1 LASGIALSAGRA
13 SAGSGDPRTAGG
25 DARTTLLSRGQD
37 LILPVAMI
45 ASVLVIMVP
54 LPAALMDVL
63 LAANITV
70 AVLILLTT
78 IYVRQPLEFSVF
90 PSLLLATTL
99 ARLVLNVATTRL
111 ILTRA
116 GSEGMNAAGHVV
128 ASFAD
133 FVAGERIVV
142 GIIIFVI
149 IVVIQFV
156 VITKGATRIS
166 EVAARFALDGMPGKQ
181 MAIDADLNAGIIDE
195 RQAQTRRS
203 EITQQAD
210 FYGAMDGAS
219 KFVRGD
225 AIAGIIIAVINIV
238 GGLIIGM
245 VEFHMPL
252 SQAAKVFTHLT
263 IGDGL
268 VSQVPAF
275 LISIAAGL
283 LVTRSTQKSNM
294 PREFMTQIFSRP
306 QALAVT
312 GGFLSILV
320 FTSLPRVPLLA
331 LAGSCLGLS
340 RMMTRRESEAAVT
353 AVQDAAAEKKSKEP
367 EERVEDFLTVD
378 PMEIELGVGLIRLA
392 DPNRG
397 GDLLDRV
404 QRVRQN
410 IAGEIGILMP
420 KVRIR
425 DNMRLEATAY
435 RIKIADI
442 PVAQAEIQPTQLLA
456 IDSGVTTG
464 KVDGIATKDPA
475 FGSEARWINPG
486 LADQAELYGY
496 TVVEPGAVLATHL
509 TETCRRHADE
519 ILTRDA
525 TKHLVDELKTSSPT
539 VVSELIPGVMSLAE
553 VQAILHL
560 LLREQVSIRQLS
572 VILETLGDYGTRSKD
587 PILLTEY
594 VRHRLARQICTRYR
608 NAEGELYVVALD
620 PALEDRIRAGFE
632 HTDRGLF
639 IRMSPQGVEVTC
651 KAINAEIGKLTARSH
666 TPIILV
672 SPQIRAAVKRLTEN
686 QLPHLIVLSFNEVTR
701 DTKIVTLGLVTD
713 KT

>member
-1 LASGIALSAGRA
+1 MRPGTWCR
-13 SAGSGDPRTAGG
+13 
-25 DARTTLLSRGQD
+25 
-37 LILPVAMI
+37 
-45 ASVLVIMVP
+45 
-54 LPAALMDVL
+54 
-63 LAANITV
+63 
-70 AVLILLTT
+70 
-78 IYVRQPLEFSVF
+78 
-90 PSLLLATTL
+90 
-99 ARLVLNVATTRL
+99 RLR
-111 ILTRA
+111 
-116 GSEGMNAAGHVV
+116 
-128 ASFAD
+128 D
-133 FVAGERIVV
+133 FVAGDKIVV

-195 RQAQTRRS
+195 REAQARRS
-203 EITQQAD
+203 EITRQAD

-225 AIAGIIIAVINIV
+225 AIAGIIITVINIV

-245 VEFHMPL
+245 AEFGMPL
-252 SQAAKVFTHLT
+252 AEAAKVYTHLT

-275 LISIAAGL
+275 LISLAAGL
-283 LVTRSTQKSNM
+283 LVTRSTQRSNM
-294 PREFMTQIFSRP
+294 PREFMQQIFSRP

-312 GGFLSILV
+312 GGFLGILV

-331 LAGSCLGLS
+331 LGGVVPGLA
-340 RMMTRRESEAAVT
+340 RMMTQRESQAAET
-353 AVQDAAAEKKSKEP
+353 AVQQAEREKKAKQP
-367 EERVEDFLTVD
+367 EERVEDYLTVD

-425 DNMRLEATAY
+425 DNMRLEANQY

-442 PVAQAEIQPTQLLA
+442 PVAQDELQPTLLLA
-456 IDSGVTTG
+456 IDSGMTTG
-464 KVDGIATKDPA
+464 QGRRHCDEGPGVWHRTRS
-475 FGSEARWINPG
+475 GSIRAC
-486 LADQAELYGY
+486 ADQAEMYGY

-509 TETCRRHADE
+509 TEVCRRHADE

-525 TKHLVDELKTSSPT
+525 TKHLIDELKTTSPA
-539 VVSELIPGVMSLAE
+539 VVNELIPSVMSLAE

-572 VILETLGDYGTRSKD
+572 VILETLGDHAPRSKD
-587 PILLTEY
+587 PILLAEY

-608 NAEGELYVVALD
+608 NAEGELHVVAFD

-632 HTDRGLF
+632 HTERGLF
-639 IRMSPQGVEVTC
+639 IRHVAAERGVDLP
-651 KAINAEIGKLTARSH
+651 GGRRRRS
-666 TPIILV
+666 T
-672 SPQIRAAVKRLTEN
+672 S
-686 QLPHLIVLSFNEVTR
+686 
-701 DTKIVTLGLVTD
+701 
-713 KT
+713 

>member
-1 LASGIALSAGRA
+1 MSTGASSLTLGANSRA
-13 SAGSGDPRTAGG
+13 S
-25 DARTTLLSRGQD
+25 LLGRGQD
-37 LILPVAMI
+37 LILPIAII

-54 LPAALMDVL
+54 LPPALLDVL
-63 LAANITV
+63 LSANITV
-70 AVLILLTT
+70 AVLVLLTT

-90 PSLLLATTL
+90 PSMLLATTL

-116 GSEGMNAAGHVV
+116 GQDGVNAAGHVV
-128 ASFAD
+128 SSFAN
-133 FVAGERIVV
+133 FVAGDKIVV
-142 GIIIFVI
+142 GIIIFII

-195 RQAQTRRS
+195 REAQARRS
-203 EITQQAD
+203 EITRQAD

-225 AIAGIIIAVINIV
+225 AIAAIIIALINIV

-245 VEFHMPL
+245 VEFNMTL
-252 SQAAKVFTHLT
+252 ADSAKVYTHLT

-283 LVTRSTQKSNM
+283 LVTRSTQKENL
-294 PREFMTQIFSRP
+294 PREFMQQIFSRP

-312 GGFLSILV
+312 GGFLSILI
-320 FTSLPRVPLLA
+320 FTSLPRLPLLT
-331 LAGSCLGLS
+331 LAGGCLGLA
-340 RMMTRRESEAAVT
+340 RMMTQKESAAVET
-353 AVQDAAAEKKSKEP
+353 AALEAEHEKKKP
-367 EERVEDFLTVD
+367 AEERVEDYLTVD

-404 QRVRQN
+404 QKVRQN

-425 DNMRLEATAY
+425 DNMRLDANQY

-442 PVAQAEIQPTQLLA
+442 PVAQDELQPTQLLA
-456 IDSGVTTG
+456 IESGMTSG
-464 KVDGIATKDPA
+464 KIDGIATKDPA
-475 FGSEARWINPG
+475 FGTDARWINPG
-486 LADQAELYGY
+486 LADQAEMYGY
-496 TVVEPGAVLATHL
+496 TVVESGAVLATHL
-509 TETCRRHADE
+509 TEVCRRHADE
-519 ILTRDA
+519 ILTRDS
-525 TKHLVDELKTSSPT
+525 TKHLIDELKATSPT
-539 VVSELIPGVMSLAE
+539 VVSELIPSVMSFAE
-553 VQAILHL
+553 VQSILHL

-572 VILETLGDYGTRSKD
+572 VILETLGDHATRSKD
-587 PILLTEY
+587 PILLAEY

-608 NAEGELYVVALD
+608 NAEGELYVIAFD

-632 HTDRGLF
+632 HSDRGLF
-639 IRMSPQGVEVTC
+639 IRMNPQSVESICRMITSEV
-651 KAINAEIGKLTARSH
+651 GKLTARSH
-666 TPIILV
+666 TPIVLV

-686 QLPHLIVLSFNEVTR
+686 HLPQLVVISFNEVTR
-701 DTKIVTLGLVTD
+701 DTKIVTLGMVAD
-713 KT
+713 GKA

>member
-1 LASGIALSAGRA
+1 MSAGLAGDSRA
-13 SAGSGDPRTAGG
+13 SWLGRIS
-25 DARTTLLSRGQD
+25 D
-37 LILPVAMI
+37 LILPI
-45 ASVLVIMVP
+45 AIITSVLVIMVP

-70 AVLILLTT
+70 SVLILLTT
-78 IYVRQPLEFSVF
+78 IYVKQPLEFSVF
-90 PSLLLATTL
+90 PTMLLATTL

-116 GSEGMNAAGHVV
+116 GQDGLNAAGHVV
-128 ASFAD
+128 STFAE
-133 FVAGERIVV
+133 FVAGANIVV
-142 GIIIFVI
+142 GIIIFII

-195 RQAQTRRS
+195 REAQARRS
-203 EITQQAD
+203 EITRQAD

-225 AIAGIIIAVINIV
+225 AIAGIIITVINIV

-245 VEFHMPL
+245 AEFHMSL
-252 SQAAKVFTHLT
+252 ADAAKVYTHLT

-275 LISIAAGL
+275 LISLAAGL
-283 LVTRSTQKSNM
+283 LTTRSTQKANL
-294 PREFMTQIFSRP
+294 PREFMQQIFSRP

-312 GGFLSILV
+312 GGFLAILV
-320 FTSLPRVPLLA
+320 FTSLPRTPLLA
-331 LAGSCLGLS
+331 LGGSCLGLS
-340 RMMTRRESEAAVT
+340 RMMTKRESQVAETEAQKAES
-353 AVQDAAAEKKSKEP
+353 EKKKP
-367 EERVEDFLTVD
+367 AEERVEDYLTVD

-397 GDLLDRV
+397 GDLLERV

-425 DNMRLEATAY
+425 DNMRLDANTY

-442 PVAQAEIQPTQLLA
+442 PIAQDELQPTQLLA
-456 IDSGVTTG
+456 IDSGMTTG
-464 KVDGIATKDPA
+464 KVDGIQTKDPA
-475 FGSEARWINPG
+475 FGTDAKWINPG
-486 LADQAELYGY
+486 LADQAEMYGY
-496 TVVEPGAVLATHL
+496 TVVESGAVLATHL
-509 TETCRRHADE
+509 TEVCRRHADE
-519 ILTRDA
+519 ILTRDS
-525 TKHLVDELKTSSPT
+525 TKHLIDELKATSPT
-539 VVSELIPGVMSLAE
+539 VVNELIPSVMSLAE
-553 VQAILHL
+553 VQSILHL
-560 LLREQVSIRQLS
+560 LLREQISIRQLS
-572 VILETLGDYGTRSKD
+572 VILETLGDHAPRSKD
-587 PILLTEY
+587 PILLAEY

-608 NAEGELYVVALD
+608 NAEGELHVIAFD

-632 HTDRGLF
+632 HSDRGLF
-639 IRMSPQGVEVTC
+639 IRLSPQSVEAICRSVGSEVT
-651 KAINAEIGKLTARSH
+651 KLTARSH
-666 TPIILV
+666 TPIVLV

-686 QLPHLIVLSFNEVTR
+686 HLPQLVVMSFNEVTR
-701 DTKIVTLGLVTD
+701 DTKIVTLGMVAD
-713 KT
+713 KA

>member
-1 LASGIALSAGRA
+1 LASGAATAAIG
-13 SAGSGDPRTAGG
+13 AGSLDSRAGLIG
-25 DARTTLLSRGQD
+25 RIQD
-37 LILPVAMI
+37 LILPIGII

-54 LPAALMDVL
+54 LPSALMDVL

-70 AVLILLTT
+70 AVLVLLTT

-90 PSLLLATTL
+90 PSMLLATTL

-116 GSEGMNAAGHVV
+116 GQDGLNAAGHVV

-133 FVAGERIVV
+133 FVAGANVVV

-149 IVVIQFV
+149 IVVIQFM

-195 RQAQTRRS
+195 REAQSRRS
-203 EITQQAD
+203 EITRQAD

-225 AIAGIIIAVINIV
+225 AIAGIIITLINIV

-245 VEFHMPL
+245 AEFHMSL
-252 SQAAKVFTHLT
+252 AEAAKVYTHLT

-275 LISIAAGL
+275 LISLAAGL
-283 LVTRSTQKSNM
+283 LVTRSTQKANL
-294 PREFMTQIFSRP
+294 PREFMQQIFMRP

-312 GGFLSILV
+312 GGFLGILV

-331 LAGSCLGLS
+331 LGGSCIGLS
-340 RMMTRRESEAAVT
+340 RMMTRRET
-353 AVQDAAAEKKSKEP
+353 QDAANEVNKAEQEKKSKQP
-367 EERVEDFLTVD
+367 EERVEDYLTVD

-397 GDLLDRV
+397 GDLLERV
-404 QRVRQN
+404 QKVRQN

-425 DNMRLEATAY
+425 DNMRLDPNQY

-442 PVAQAEIQPTQLLA
+442 AVAQDELQPTQLLA
-456 IDSGVTTG
+456 IDSGMTTG
-464 KVDGIATKDPA
+464 KVDGVTTKDPA
-475 FGSEARWINPG
+475 FGTDAKWINPG
-486 LADQAELYGY
+486 LSDQAELYGY
-496 TVVEPGAVLATHL
+496 TVVESGAVLATHL
-509 TETCRRHADE
+509 TEVCRRHADE
-519 ILTRDA
+519 ILTRDS
-525 TKHLVDELKTSSPT
+525 TKHLIDELKTTSPT
-539 VVSELIPGVMSLAE
+539 VVSELIPSVMSLAE
-553 VQAILHL
+553 VQSILHL
-560 LLREQVSIRQLS
+560 LLREQVSVRQLS
-572 VILETLGDYGTRSKD
+572 VILETLGDHAPRSKD

-608 NAEGELYVVALD
+608 NADGELHVAAFD
-620 PALEDRIRAGFE
+620 PALEDKIRAGFE
-632 HTDRGLF
+632 HSERGLF
-639 IRMSPQGVEVTC
+639 VRLSPQSVESICRAVSG
-651 KAINAEIGKLTARSH
+651 EMSKLATRGH
-666 TPIILV
+666 TPIVLV
-672 SPQIRAAVKRLTEN
+672 SPQIRAAVKRITEN
-686 QLPHLIVLSFNEVTR
+686 HLPQLVVMSFNEVTR
-701 DTKIVTLGLVTD
+701 DTKIVTLGMVTD
-713 KT
+713 KV